1 MKTSEKVYTALSL
14 VFSVLFIMAIMNFVF
29 FLIPLLE
36 RRESTNI
43 DLFRYLS
50 FLLGLCVLV
59 LVTTAAVNLK
69 QHELKTVAT
78 IVQITV
84 LFLSGYGIPVAIWG
98 IVLLT
103 KKNREALPTK
113 LPPLSNQSVPGE

>member
-1 MKTSEKVYTALSL
+1 MKTVEKVYTALSL
-14 VFSVLFIMAIMNFVF
+14 VFSVFFIVAIVNFVF

-36 RRESTNI
+36 RRGATNT

-50 FLLGLCVLV
+50 CLLGLYTLLLGV
-59 LVTTAAVNLK
+59 TAAVNLK
-69 QHELKTVAT
+69 QKELNTVST
-78 IVQITV
+78 VVQIAV

-103 KKNREALPTK
+103 KKNREALPPN
-113 LPPLSNQSVPGE
+113 LPSLPKI